1 MSKPITITEEKLNQ
15 IQFSLQKLAIVS
27 QILILENQQEMVDA
41 DFRIPY
47 INNFAR
53 RIGKDCEAINEHIK
67 NSGRLTVKVV
77 DYDLLVD
84 RAGQLWR
91 VIDILAAVDMEILT
105 AFADNLENEYKGMMV

>member
-1 MSKPITITEEKLNQ
+1 
-15 IQFSLQKLAIVS
+15 
-27 QILILENQQEMVDA
+27 MVDA

-47 INNFAR
+47 INQFSR

-67 NSGRLTVKVV
+67 KSGRLNVKVV

-91 VIDILAAVDMEILT
+91 VIDILAAVDMEVLT
-105 AFADNLENEYKGMMV
+105 AFADNLENEYKAMTV